1 MHTYIPTYI
10 YTCIYVLYI
19 YVCISEYRVIC
30 WSCQNALIR
39 SSVAFSLHPF
49 IRVDLIQGLESSP
62 GQSLNHDAAGTT
74 GWISSF
80 SMLFLGWFSPIK
92 ICQHVDF
99 TSWEMDIYQPTWR
112 FYQPETGFNQLKPGL
127 KHQHICWWGLWFWVE
142 FCIHGFVDGIPSIT
156 DDLLGWLGTGKQPTT
171 RWVNINLAASCSY
184 FGLNPQ
190 KGSI

>member
-1 MHTYIPTYI
+1 MHTYIPIYI

-142 FCIHGFVDGIPSIT
+142 FCNTWICWWHSKHHRWFAGVTGNWKAANHQMSKYQPCSI
-156 DDLLGWLGTGKQPTT
+156 LQLFW
-171 RWVNINLAASCSY
+171 
-184 FGLNPQ
+184 LNPQ